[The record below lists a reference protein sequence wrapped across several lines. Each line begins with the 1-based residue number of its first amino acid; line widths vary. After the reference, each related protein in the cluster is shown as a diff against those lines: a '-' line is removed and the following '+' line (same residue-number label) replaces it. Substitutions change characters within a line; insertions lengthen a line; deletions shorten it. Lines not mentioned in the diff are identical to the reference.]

1 MQRKIFV
8 FLAYFLAF
16 QYAILHAEDKAVS
29 FDTQNQP
36 SPQGYSQEENTVPDW
51 IKRISIAAE
60 VGTDTKPKYFL
71 ETIQPL
77 FATQD
82 KGNVLFTQARISG
95 QDNRTI
101 YNLGFGAR
109 RIFKDA
115 YLLGANIFYDYQDLH
130 QHHRAGVGLEAI
142 SDRGLE
148 GRLNTYLKV
157 SDIRQVEEN
166 AGGQNFEKVA
176 NGLDWE
182 IGGPIPYL
190 NILKFYGGGYW
201 YSFERFR
208 NKYGWKMRA
217 EYNPVKYSRVV
228 FEIRDDNKRDST
240 AYRLECAITLAFS
253 SFHPRDILNDLKASK
268 EAFPKINLKNKT
280 LDRVVRD
287 FDITVIE
294 TTKQRGGLVVEAG
307 RT

>member
-1 MQRKIFV
+1 M
-8 FLAYFLAF
+8 
-16 QYAILHAEDKAVS
+16 
-29 FDTQNQP
+29 
-36 SPQGYSQEENTVPDW
+36 
-51 IKRISIAAE
+51 
-60 VGTDTKPKYFL
+60 
-71 ETIQPL
+71 
-77 FATQD
+77 
-82 KGNVLFTQARISG
+82 FTQARISG
-95 QDNRTI
+95 QDNRAI

-109 RIFKDA
+109 RIFKDV
-115 YLLGANIFYDYQDLH
+115 YLLGTNIFYDYQDLH
-130 QHHRAGVGLEAI
+130 QHHRSGVGFEAMT
-142 SDRGLE
+142 DRGLE
-148 GRLNTYLKV
+148 GRVNTYFKV

-182 IGGPIPYL
+182 IGGPIPHL
-190 NILKFYGGGYW
+190 SVLKLYGGGYW
-201 YSFERFR
+201 YNFERFPD
-208 NKYGWKMRA
+208 KYGWKMRA

-228 FEIRDDNKRDST
+228 FEIRDDNKRDSN

-268 EAFPKINLKNKT
+268 EAFPKINLKDKT

>member
-8 FLAYFLAF
+8 LLVCFLTL
-16 QYAILHAEDKAVS
+16 QYSLLRAEDKAAS
-29 FDTQNQP
+29 LDTQNQP
-36 SPQGYSQEENTVPDW
+36 SPQGSSLEEVTVPDW
-51 IKRISIAAE
+51 IKRTSIAVEA
-60 VGTDTKPKYFL
+60 GTDSKAKYFL

-82 KGNVLFTQARISG
+82 KENVLFTQARISG

-101 YNLGFGAR
+101 YNLGVGAR

-115 YLLGANIFYDYQDLH
+115 YLLGSNIFYDYQDLH

-157 SDIRQVEEN
+157 SDIRQQN
-166 AGGQNFEKVA
+166 RLPLSQNFEKVA
-176 NGLDWE
+176 NGFDWE
-182 IGGPIPYL
+182 IGGPVPYL
-190 NILKFYGGGYW
+190 NALKLYGGGSW
-201 YSFERFR
+201 YNFERFR
-208 NKYGWKMRA
+208 DKYGWKMRA
-217 EYNPVKYSRVV
+217 EYSPVKYSRVV
-228 FEIRDDNKRDST
+228 FEIRDDNKRKNT
-240 AYRLECAITLAFS
+240 GYRVECAMTLAFT
-253 SFHPRDILNDLKASK
+253 SFHPKDILNDLKASK
-268 EAFPKINLKNKT
+268 EAFPKINLKDKT